1 MSHAVQKSDH
11 ASDTG
16 SSTTPANVSIT
27 FQVAEYLIRI
37 SNAIPFDRSRQ
48 LAFQTAITVKEAIDN
63 IRHKRYVLPAIQRE
77 LVWDSEQIETLFDSL
92 MRGYPINS
100 FLFWHVEGK
109 HVNKYKFYDFV
120 LKYHERDRPHND
132 PLPPLDR
139 TRDVTAILDG
149 QQRLTALYIGMH
161 GSYATKLSRYRW
173 SSDWAFPPQSLYL
186 DLLSPIPEPG
196 DDDGYAFKFLTED
209 EAASESQERH
219 WYKVGDIAEV
229 DDATDLID
237 LIHDLGL
244 AAHRD
249 AHKLLAKLHN
259 VVNTKGTISF
269 YLERSQDLHEV
280 LNIFIR
286 INSGGTQL
294 SYADMLLST
303 ATAQWDTRDAR
314 KEFND
319 LTDQLN
325 ATGELFRFGRN
336 FVLKAA
342 LMLADIEDVR
352 FNVSNVNY
360 DNMRKVEQNWGD
372 IARSVRIAVEL
383 AAHFGL
389 SHENLRA
396 NNSLIP
402 IAYYI
407 YSRKLQTEF
416 LQSSSYADDRRA
428 MRAWL
433 FRSLLKRGVWGSGL
447 DGLLMALRS
456 TIKSADGLGFPRVA
470 IEGTMRRL
478 GKGLSF
484 DDDELDDVIDNR
496 YGSPQS
502 FLLLSLLYPFVNVKS
517 NRFHVD
523 HVFPQAQMTV
533 TKLRA
538 AEIPED
544 GIAKIRDGLNRLPNL
559 QLLEGIRNQEKSSM
573 MPHRW
578 LATSFADHSGKANHV
593 ANHDLGEVPDSNRC
607 FLAWYDTRHEQMLQR
622 LRNMLGVTARAEEA
636 DTESP

>member
-1 MSHAVQKSDH
+1 MS
-11 ASDTG
+11 
-16 SSTTPANVSIT
+16 
-27 FQVAEYLIRI
+27 
-37 SNAIPFDRSRQ
+37 
-48 LAFQTAITVKEAIDN
+48 FQTPITVKEAIDN
-63 IRHKRYVLPAIQRE
+63 IRYKRYVLPAIQRE
-77 LVWDSEQIETLFDSL
+77 LVWNSEQIETLFDSL

-100 FLFWHVEGK
+100 FLFWQVEAGQ
-109 HVNKYKFYDFV
+109 VNKYKFYDFV
-120 LKYHERDRPHND
+120 LNYHERDRPHND

-161 GSYATKLSRYRW
+161 GTYATKLSRFRW

-186 DLLSPIPEPG
+186 DLLSPAPEPD
-196 DDDGYAFKFLTED
+196 DDDGYAFKFLTDE
-209 EAASESQERH
+209 EAASDSVGRH
-219 WYKVGDIAEV
+219 WYKVGDITKV

-237 LIHDLGL
+237 LVHDLGL
-244 AAHRD
+244 AEHRD

-319 LTDQLN
+319 LTDRLN
-325 ATGELFRFGRN
+325 ATGERFRFGRN

-342 LMLADIEDVR
+342 LMLADTEDIR
-352 FNVSNVNY
+352 FKVSNVNY
-360 DNMRKVEQNWGD
+360 ENMRKVEDNWVD

-407 YSRKLQTEF
+407 YSRQLRTEF
-416 LQSSSYADDRRA
+416 LQKSTYADDRTA
-428 MRAWL
+428 IRAWL

-456 TIKSADGLGFPRVA
+456 SIKTAGGMGFPGDA

-484 DDDELDDVIDNR
+484 DDDELDDVLDSR

-502 FLLLSLLYPFVNVKS
+502 FLLLSLLYSFVNVKS

-523 HVFPQAQMTV
+523 HVFPRAQMTL

-538 AEIPED
+538 AGVLED
-544 GIAKIRDGLNRLPNL
+544 DIAGIRDALDRLPNL
-559 QLLEGIRNQEKSSM
+559 QLLEGIRNQEKSSK

-578 LATSFADHSGKANHV
+578 LGTSFEDDAEKVNHI
-593 ANHDLGEVPDSNRC
+593 AIHDLGEMPDSQRG
-607 FLAWYDTRHEQMLQR
+607 FLDWHDGRRKRVLVK
-622 LRNMLGVTARAEEA
+622 LRNILGGASRF
-636 DTESP
+636 

>member
-1 MSHAVQKSDH
+1 M
-11 ASDTG
+11 
-16 SSTTPANVSIT
+16 
-27 FQVAEYLIRI
+27 
-37 SNAIPFDRSRQ
+37 
-48 LAFQTAITVKEAIDN
+48 AFQTAITVKEAIDN

-77 LVWDSEQIETLFDSL
+77 LVWDSEQIENLFDSL

-100 FLFWHVEGK
+100 FLFWRVGAK
-109 HVNKYKFYDFV
+109 HVSEYKFYDFV
-120 LKYHERDRPHND
+120 LNYHERDRPHND

-161 GSYATKLSRYRW
+161 GTYATKLSRYRW
-173 SSDWAFPPQSLYL
+173 SSDWAFPRQSLYL
-186 DLLSPIPEPG
+186 DLLSPVPEPG
-196 DDDGYAFKFLTED
+196 DDDGFAFKFLTED
-209 EAASESQERH
+209 EAVRDNDGHH

-237 LIHDLGL
+237 LVHDLGL

-249 AHKLLAKLHN
+249 AHKLLAKLHH

-286 INSGGTQL
+286 TNSGGTQL

-319 LTDQLN
+319 LTDHLN
-325 ATGELFRFGRN
+325 ATGGLFRFGRN

-342 LMLADIEDVR
+342 LMLADVEDVR
-352 FNVSNVNY
+352 FKVSNVNY
-360 DNMRKVEQNWGD
+360 DNMRKVEENWRD

-383 AAHFGL
+383 AAHYGL

-407 YSRKLQTEF
+407 YVRNLRTDF
-416 LQSSSYADDRRA
+416 LHSSSYAEERIAVRS
-428 MRAWL
+428 WL

-447 DGLLMALRS
+447 DGLLMAIRS
-456 TIKSADGLGFPRVA
+456 AIKTSDGVGFPHHA
-470 IEGTMRRL
+470 IEATMRRL

-484 DDDELDDVIDNR
+484 DDDELDDVIDSR

-502 FLLLSLLYPFVNVKS
+502 FLLLSLLYPFVDVKS

-523 HVFPQAQMTV
+523 HVFPRSQMSV
-533 TKLRA
+533 RKLRQVGV
-538 AEIPED
+538 PED
-544 GIAKIRDGLNRLPNL
+544 GMTSIRDALDRLPNL
-559 QLLEGIRNQEKSSM
+559 QLLEGIRNQEKSSH
-573 MPHRW
+573 MPDRW
-578 LATSFADHSGKANHV
+578 LDTSFTDDATKGNHV
-593 ANHDLGEVPDSNRC
+593 ANHDLGEIPDTQRG
-607 FLAWYDTRHEQMLQR
+607 FLAWHDARRKRMLHR
-622 LRNMLGVTARAEEA
+622 LRNLLGALANAEVD
-636 DTESP
+636 DTQSS